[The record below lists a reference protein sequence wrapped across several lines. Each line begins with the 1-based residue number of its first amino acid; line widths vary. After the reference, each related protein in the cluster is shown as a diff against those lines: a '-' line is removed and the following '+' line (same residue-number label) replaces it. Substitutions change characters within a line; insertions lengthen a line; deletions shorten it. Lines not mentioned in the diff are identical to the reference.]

1 MLPSAVWAAQPT
13 AQHDVTA
20 RLRRCGVAMRLV
32 RRGPEGAAVPRRASL
47 IHSLALSVGASTRAF
62 SFVRG
67 DVRFV
72 EGRKPSAGDRSWPEV
87 STSWTAGVCPSAT
100 FEPLRSGRS
109 QSRKR
114 TFKLGCERARL
125 QQRSSS
131 FRSRPG

>member
-32 RRGPEGAAVPRRASL
+32 RRGPEGAAAPRRASL

-72 EGRKPSAGDRSWPEV
+72 EGREPSARDRSWPILF
-87 STSWTAGVCPSAT
+87 SNSGPKRKLSPCNHRFHCSLRGRRPASASWCQKALTDQC
-100 FEPLRSGRS
+100 
-109 QSRKR
+109 
-114 TFKLGCERARL
+114 
-125 QQRSSS
+125 
-131 FRSRPG
+131 